1 MSTLDESSIKE
12 QLNRIE
18 AAGLAKKDVF
28 TFTEF
33 CLYTGIGESYG
44 YRLTSQKKV
53 PFYNP
58 RGKQLYFK
66 RVEIDEWLLQN
77 PVKTTA
83 QIAEEVKQHDRQ
95 RQKVKTSHGRA

>member
-1 MSTLDESSIKE
+1 MSTTNESDIKE

-18 AAGLAKKDVF
+18 AAGLAKKDVLN
-28 TFTEF
+28 FTEF
-33 CLYTGIGESYG
+33 CLYAGIGESYG

-53 PFYNP
+53 PHYNP

-66 RVEIDEWLLQN
+66 RAEIDEWLLQN
-77 PVKTTA
+77 PVKTTI
-83 QIAEEVKQHDRQ
+83 QIAGEIERHDRQ